1 MLYAGEYKQYLRA
14 GQGHLRRRG
23 NEYSLT
29 PGGPETLLNGMDALC
44 CNSMELIQYTRRI
57 AASQINRE
65 QLMNDYDPGCW
76 IVEEQQSDEYRAG
89 HGKKV
94 IQTLLNKR
102 NEESGKGFLNV
113 SIL

>member
-1 MLYAGEYKQYLRA
+1 ML
-14 GQGHLRRRG
+14 
-23 NEYSLT
+23 T
-29 PGGPETLLNGMDALC
+29 GMDALC

-57 AASQINRE
+57 AASQINRK

-76 IVEEQQSDEYRAG
+76 IVEEQQSGEYRAG
-89 HGKKV
+89 HVKKV

-102 NEESGKGFLNV
+102 NAESGKGFLNV